1 LTFSIKLSKKIRKE
15 TSYSSKE
22 KIHQDET
29 SILNIYAVN
38 ARASTFIKETTKAQ
52 STHCTAH
59 NNRGRLYH
67 PTLIKGQIMET
78 ETEQRHSETN
88 RGYETNEFNRYL

>member
-1 LTFSIKLSKKIRKE
+1 MRKD

-52 STHCTAH
+52 STHCTSH
-59 NNRGRLYH
+59 NNSGRLQH
-67 PTLIKGQIMET
+67 ATVINGQILET

-88 RGYETNEFNRYL
+88 RSYELNGFNRHL